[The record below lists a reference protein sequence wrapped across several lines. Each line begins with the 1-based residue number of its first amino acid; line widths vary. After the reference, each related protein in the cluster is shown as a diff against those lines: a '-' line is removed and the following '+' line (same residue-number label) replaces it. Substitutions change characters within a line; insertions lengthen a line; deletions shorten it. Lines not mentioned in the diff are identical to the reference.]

1 MLCRPSTRLMVVLT
15 GLPGSGGAVDRYTAP
30 VGVPYSAVCVPS
42 ELLLL
47 VVTDQPGASLV

>member
-1 MLCRPSTRLMVVLT
+1 MLSRPSTRLMVVLT